1 MRPVVPVGPRRPVR
15 NRRTRFVRALALL
28 LVPIAL
34 LFPTPLSRPA
44 PVAAVDCA
52 LRYVAGGDHIPAGH
66 EVSEDERFPSQLL
79 NDHLLPSP
87 GPWCVYNTAANE
99 TTSMGYIR
107 GSQLATAWNM
117 RPDLITLTIG
127 GEDAQ
132 IIKLITECFDKV
144 KDHDFTEAN
153 VCAALVLGN
162 PTHWTNLK
170 NNLTFIL
177 QQYRM
182 IMAGRPNLV
191 VAVTGYPNPYPKA
204 LTATAKI
211 AELCVPL
218 IDTIPTCTARWAQL
232 PPALITLDEAI
243 KKLNSTIKEAVE
255 PFRIGTRERM
265 VYVDVYDKL
274 RDHCM
279 EMKVTIKTKVEHPEQ
294 EGAVHQ
300 HDSPEVNFG
309 CDDTWFVKG
318 SDGSKVPFYLDP
330 AALGI
335 LIDRSQTTKGMGVHP
350 NADGA
355 DCISDLIY
363 EFDTAEPGVTP
374 LKWKLRI
381 PEPAETPCD

>member
-1 MRPVVPVGPRRPVR
+1 MRAATRRSRGRMGRLVRVV
-15 NRRTRFVRALALL
+15 ALL
-28 LVPIAL
+28 AIPIAL
-34 LFPTPLSRPA
+34 LFPA
-44 PVAAVDCA
+44 PSLQPPPVQAVDCA

-66 EVSEDERFPSQLL
+66 EVDEVQRYPSHLL
-79 NDHLLPSP
+79 NDHLSTW
-87 GPWCVYNTAANE
+87 GPWCVYNTAENE
-99 TTSMGYIR
+99 ATSRSYIT
-107 GSQLATAWNM
+107 GGQLATAWNM
-117 RPDLITLTIG
+117 RPDLITLTLG

-132 IIKLITECFDKV
+132 IVKLITDCFDKV

-153 VCAALVLGN
+153 VCAATVLGN
-162 PTHWTNLK
+162 TTLWTTLK
-170 NNLTFIL
+170 NNLTYTL

-182 IMAGRPNLV
+182 IQAGRPNLI

-204 LTATAKI
+204 LEATAKI
-211 AELCVPL
+211 ALLCVPL
-218 IDTIPTCTARWAQL
+218 IDTIPTCTVRWAQL
-232 PPALITLDEAI
+232 PPALIVLDEAI
-243 KKLNSTIKEAVE
+243 KKLNATIKEAVE
-255 PFRIGTRERM
+255 PFRIGSRERI
-265 VYVDVYDKL
+265 VFVDVYEKM

-318 SDGSKVPFYLDP
+318 DDGTKTPFYLDP

-350 NADGA
+350 NDDGH
-355 DCISDLIY
+355 DCISDLIF
-363 EFDTAEPGVTP
+363 EFDTIEPGVTP

-381 PEPAETPCD
+381 PEAPQTPCE